1 MFLLKIGELT
11 MKRAILT
18 IVLIILIFQM
28 GGCVVISCEEHMHQK
43 QPHVKCVQTG
53 VMVSEVHMIGF

>member
-1 MFLLKIGELT
+1 